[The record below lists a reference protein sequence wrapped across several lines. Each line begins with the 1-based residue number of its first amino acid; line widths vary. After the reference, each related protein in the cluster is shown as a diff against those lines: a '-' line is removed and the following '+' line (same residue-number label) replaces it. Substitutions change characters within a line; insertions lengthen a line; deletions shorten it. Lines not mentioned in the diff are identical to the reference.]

1 MTPYQRYLQH
11 SQGRR
16 KPCSRRSS
24 PRRGVACCWPA
35 RQCWKWPSRRARPM
49 SASRGRARAS
59 ACSSSHADCR
69 RTAAARAPAAAG
81 SHDARGGPA
90 AGESPPAESRWE
102 VVQKPGISFA
112 DIAGLTEVKDL
123 ILRRVLLPFRN
134 PQLAEAYRRKPGGGV
149 LMFGPPG
156 TGKTMMGKAVAT
168 ELDAP
173 FFNVRCSD
181 IMSKWVGEAEGNVKS
196 LFQAARAKLPA
207 APLFRRNG
215 GPLFSRRGSQASV
228 MDRVVPEFFAQ
239 IDGLQHGLPDC
250 SCWARPTGL
259 GTSTPLPCVPAVL
272 ASGST
277 SACPIDR
284 PATSRSHRLWERS
297 PARPTLIWTNWPA
310 GPMASAGPIL
320 MGWWTRSS
328 IRCLGRRLRP
338 AGRFWSAAWILRP
351 PWPRPPLGRAAESCA
366 LRTVPEARRMRRCPV
381 GEVWVG
387 FGGACSFSC
396 GFLPRSS
403 VFLPVRL

>member
-1 MTPYQRYLQH
+1 MAVEAGEADVRESRKSKGLRLLEFARRL
-11 SQGRR
+11 SQ
-16 KPCSRRSS
+16 
-24 PRRGVACCWPA
+24 
-35 RQCWKWPSRRARPM
+35 
-49 SASRGRARAS
+49 
-59 ACSSSHADCR
+59 DD
-69 RTAAARAPAAAG
+69 AAARAPAAAG

-207 APLFRRNG
+207 VLFFDETEA
-215 GPLFSRRGSQASV
+215 LFSRRGSQASV
-228 MDRVVPEFFAQ
+228 MDRVVPEFLAQ
-239 IDGLQHGLPDC
+239 IDGLQHGSAGLLLLGATNRPWDIDPAALRPGRFGERVYIGLP
-250 SCWARPTGL
+250 
-259 GTSTPLPCVPAVL
+259 
-272 ASGST
+272 
-277 SACPIDR
+277 DR
-284 PATSRSHRLWERS
+284 PARQLR
-297 PARPTLIWTNWPA
+297 ARIDFGK
-310 GPMASAGPIL
+310 GPL
-320 MGWWTRSS
+320 R
-328 IRCLGRRLRP
+328 GRRRSGRTGRPDRWLQRGRSQWVGGPDRRSGVWAGDRGRP
-338 AGRFWSAAWILRP
+338 ADSGP
-351 PWPRPPLGRAAESCA
+351 PPGY
-366 LRTVPEARRMRRCPV
+366 
-381 GEVWVG
+381 
-387 FGGACSFSC
+387 
-396 GFLPRSS
+396 
-403 VFLPVRL
+403 